1 MLSKADSRGQLPP
14 PQNLDMQIINVS
26 IMWSAEQQTDHW
38 TVMVSNNY
46 CPSLAFQNPGSTTG
60 FLLPTIDPLQWHNF
74 ELCNGVIRKRI
85 LTEYWHRRHIGG
97 QGVHEFIL
105 AVMGNFLPAPAI
117 VASSRWQLV
126 YYVSSLFSKFKRPV
140 MFTPGEMSC

>member
-1 MLSKADSRGQLPP
+1 M
-14 PQNLDMQIINVS
+14 S
-26 IMWSAEQQTDHW
+26 IQT
-38 TVMVSNNY
+38 
-46 CPSLAFQNPGSTTG
+46 GSVT
-60 FLLPTIDPLQWHNF
+60 TIDPLQWHNF

-117 VASSRWQLV
+117 VASSRWQ
-126 YYVSSLFSKFKRPV
+126 SSKFERPV
-140 MFTPGEMSC
+140 MFTPGETSC